1 MMTNTYTKNS
11 IPYLQNKLTWAKF
24 YAKRLD
30 KENFYSDYYSNPY
43 ERDVYRITKLIKLIE
58 TGVKVQGYE
67 KGQVLINDKFV
78 VTLFNNNWRVLH
90 RNTWY
95 KHKRDVQH
103 FIDNYVLKE
112 IKKDS

>member
-1 MMTNTYTKNS
+1 MTHTYTKDS
-11 IPYLQNKLTWAKF
+11 ISHLKNKLVWAKF

-30 KENFYSDYYSNPY
+30 SDNFYRDRYSNPY

-112 IKKDS
+112 IKNDS

>member
-1 MMTNTYTKNS
+1 MTHTYTKDS
-11 IPYLQNKLTWAKF
+11 IPHLQNKLVWAKF
-24 YAKRLD
+24 YAKRLESD
-30 KENFYSDYYSNPY
+30 NFYRDRSSNPY
-43 ERDVYRITKLIKLIE
+43 ERDVHRITKLIKLIE

-95 KHKRDVQH
+95 SHKADVQH
-103 FIDNYVLKE
+103 FVDNYVLKVE
-112 IKKDS
+112 KN